1 MPETRTEDTAAKP
14 RKPRRSAKSREVEKT
29 ARAFF
34 EATGAHDLDALLGY
48 WADDAVAEIVPIG
61 VFRGKNEIREFERGL
76 IASSSDLEVTV
87 SRVVADDSRAVVE
100 WRFRGTFDGPF
111 QGIEPNGKHFELRG
125 MDILEIEDGKV
136 QRLTAYYD
144 GMEFARQIGMMPPQ
158 DSGAERAMKSAFNA
172 VTKVRSAIDE
182 RRGS

>member
-1 MPETRTEDTAAKP
+1 MPETQPKDAPAKTP
-14 RKPRRSAKSREVEKT
+14 KPRRSAKSREVEKT

-87 SRVVADDSRAVVE
+87 ARVVADDSRAVVE

-111 QGIEPNGKHFELRG
+111 QGIEPNGRRFEMRG
-125 MDILEIEDGKV
+125 ADILEIEDGKNK
-136 QRLTAYYD
+136 RLTAYYD
-144 GMEFARQIGMMPPQ
+144 SMDFARKVGLMPPQ
-158 DSGAERAMKSAFNA
+158 DSGAEKAMKGAFNA
-172 VTKVRSAIDE
+172 VTKVRKAIDE
-182 RRGS
+182 RRS